1 MKRSN
6 DSIIPLTN
14 CLPCVRPSDAP
25 QQATGSASGDADVPA
40 WFLTAGKQRSQG
52 LNQVDPYAKTHV
64 LSLYLV
70 WTYFIFVHFATN

>member
-1 MKRSN
+1 MT
-6 DSIIPLTN
+6 PLFL
-14 CLPCVRPSDAP
+14 LPTAYRARPSDAP
-25 QQATGSASGDADVPA
+25 QRATGSASGDAHVPA

-70 WTYFIFVHFATN
+70 WTYLIFVHFATN